1 MTSAPHITRYA
12 AHLVVDEHQ
21 KTMEMCVV
29 ELTNGIVTSC
39 SPLHVEEPFTE
50 WLGGTITI
58 TTDTAGRKVA
68 LHNNKILK

>member
-21 KTMEMCVV
+21 TTTEMCVV

-39 SPLHVEEPFTE
+39 
-50 WLGGTITI
+50 
-58 TTDTAGRKVA
+58 
-68 LHNNKILK
+68 